1 MPTLCCAIVALKSKI
16 MTKEILPVIDTDVL
30 QQKANEYAMKG
41 AEEALK
47 EFYTSYNSPY
57 KKAIEE
63 NLKNK
68 GLDHSFNIPDIVGV
82 LNEKFSQEI
91 DLIANTAVAKS
102 FVPMVK
108 EFLIREDAEIKFSD
122 ILKKFIE
129 VSDFDRDEMDVNDYT
144 VEKIEEDSK
153 SYSSSFF
160 QYQISNRK
168 TGYELRFYKNS
179 ESTTI
184 MTLPY
189 RQEGSGRFNRGYEVK
204 QTMKVSLDG
213 GATLE
218 MPFTKGILE
227 DRFISFIARLV
238 IGNNQIIFDVQDFD
252 EDMFPQDECHCH

>member
-1 MPTLCCAIVALKSKI
+1 MS
-16 MTKEILPVIDTDVL
+16 KEILPVIDTNLL

-68 GLDHSFNIPDIVGV
+68 ALDHSFNIPDIVGV

-91 DLIANTAVAKS
+91 DLIANAAIAKS
-102 FVPMVK
+102 FVPMIK
-108 EFLIREDAEIKFSD
+108 EFLIRENAEIKFSA

-129 VSDFDRDEMDVNDYT
+129 VTDFDRDEIDIDDYT
-144 VEKIEEDSK
+144 VEKIEDNSK

-179 ESTTI
+179 EGITI
-184 MTLPY
+184 TTLPY
-189 RQEGSGRFNRGYEVK
+189 RQEENGRYNRGYEIK
-204 QTMKVSLDG
+204 QVMKVSLDG

-218 MPFTKGILE
+218 LPFTKGVLE

-238 IGNNQIIFDVQDFD
+238 IGNNKIVFDVQDFD